1 MDAFDTD
8 NPDIPRLK
16 SSMFQAR
23 SERYQ
28 ITEAAP
34 SHEPSPQ
41 HLKQVFDFGWLM
53 KKHPHKYQSLVDK
66 HMEETATEDRAKSES
81 TVTQWKP
88 ERSVSSDDQNLGKKG
103 HGYGLPREKGFSTPP
118 PSPLPLAKRSSSYAN
133 IHDMKKSLPQDEK
146 QRELYL
152 KELNR
157 ELMMGRDDYVYDND
171 LYDEAVGGIELGYSV
186 MGSRNS
192 RNSSLVALSSFEE
205 ELEIATVT
213 LPDGSEVEIPYMDAV
228 SRSGSATPAS
238 GIFTPASSIESSPIH
253 TPRASP
259 RLKSR
264 HELSA
269 ENMNCV
275 PVELQPDKKRL
286 FGVGPVY
293 QPPSEQ
299 VCVQQDEA
307 KQLNLLQ
314 RVVQEGF
321 TATSKTFFHQR
332 EDVSFFPPDIK
343 QNETTIDSAQTLKEK
358 FLSKAEMNFLSP
370 SSM

>member
-1 MDAFDTD
+1 MDSFDFD
-8 NPDIPRLK
+8 SPDIPMLK
-16 SSMFQAR
+16 SSSIEFQAR
-23 SERYQ
+23 PERYQ

-41 HLKQVFDFGWLM
+41 YLKQVFDFGWLM

-66 HMEETATEDRAKSES
+66 HMEETGTEAERKY
-81 TVTQWKP
+81 
-88 ERSVSSDDQNLGKKG
+88 ERSVSNDDQKLAKKRNQR
-103 HGYGLPREKGFSTPP
+103 LTSEKTFSSSTSTSTSTPTP
-118 PSPLPLAKRSSSYAN
+118 TQSFAKRSSSYAN

-157 ELMMGRDDYVYDND
+157 ELVMGRDAYVYDND
-171 LYDEAVGGIELGYSV
+171 IYDETTGSTEYIM
-186 MGSRNS
+186 MGR
-192 RNSSLVALSSFEE
+192 RNSSFVPLPTFEE
-205 ELEIATVT
+205 EFEITSETLHETSELELTNNEE
-213 LPDGSEVEIPYMDAV
+213 GSRRGSVIPPVDD
-228 SRSGSATPAS
+228 
-238 GIFTPASSIESSPIH
+238 FTSASSDEQSPV
-253 TPRASP
+253 PSP
-259 RLKSR
+259 KVSLKLRSR
-264 HELSA
+264 HELSG

-275 PVELQPDKKRL
+275 PVELQPDRKRL

-314 RVVQEGF
+314 RIIQRGF
-321 TATSKTFFHQR
+321 TATSNTSFPHQ
-332 EDVSFFPPDIK
+332 EDATPLPPDP
-343 QNETTIDSAQTLKEK
+343 QNNETALDSTQSIKEK
-358 FLSKAEMNFLSP
+358 FLSRSEMNFLSP